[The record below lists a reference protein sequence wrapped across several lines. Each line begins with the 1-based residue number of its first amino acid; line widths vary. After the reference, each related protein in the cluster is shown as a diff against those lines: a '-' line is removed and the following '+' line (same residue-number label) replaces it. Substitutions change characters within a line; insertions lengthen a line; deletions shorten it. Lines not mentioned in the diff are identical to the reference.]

1 MKKFIHI
8 SMLCLLLAGVM
19 VPMVACGD
27 RDDDDGTE
35 AVTDAV
41 TDTGMDMTTEPLDTG
56 TTDMTT
62 DMTTD
67 TTTGTTEPP
76 PAQ

>member
-1 MKKFIHI
+1 
-8 SMLCLLLAGVM
+8 
-19 VPMVACGD
+19 
-27 RDDDDGTE
+27 
-35 AVTDAV
+35 
-41 TDTGMDMTTEPLDTG
+41 MDMTTEPMDTG

>member
-1 MKKFIHI
+1 MKKFVHF
-8 SMLCLLLAGVM
+8 SMLCLLLAGLM

-27 RDDDDGTE
+27 RDDEGEGT
-35 AVTDAV
+35 AVTDEM
-41 TDTGMDMTTEPLDTG
+41 TTEPMDMTTEPMDTG

-62 DMTTD
+62 DMTT
-67 TTTGTTEPP
+67 GTTEPP